1 MDEKRLIQAAQRGD
15 VLSFNRL
22 VSEYQGSVYHTA
34 YRILADGSA
43 ASDATQDAFIAAFRH
58 IRSFRGGS
66 FRAWLARIVTNCCY
80 DQMRSRRAR
89 PAVSL
94 EALIPD
100 FPDSEDALGESREE
114 SPEDSAERREL
125 ECIIQK
131 GLALVPPDQRVTL
144 ILADIQG
151 FSYEEIARITAVNIG
166 TVKSRLSR
174 ARAYMREFLLAQPGI
189 VPNPYRYKWSDSSA
203 APIQNR
209 EKEENYYANQMDI
222 SGPHFS
228 SCADPAGV

>member
-1 MDEKRLIQAAQRGD
+1 MDEKPLIRAAQRGD
-15 VLSFNRL
+15 VRSFNRL
-22 VSEYQGSVYHTA
+22 VSEYQSGVYHTA
-34 YRILADGSA
+34 YRILGDESA

-66 FRAWLARIVTNCCY
+66 FRGWLARIVTNCCY

-100 FPDSEDALGESREE
+100 FPDSADALGEAREE
-114 SPEDSAERREL
+114 SPEEAAERREL
-125 ECIIQK
+125 GYIIQK
-131 GLALVPPDQRVTL
+131 GLELVPPDQRVTL

-151 FSYEEIARITAVNIG
+151 FSYDEVARITAVNIG

-189 VPNPYRYKWSDSSA
+189 VPNPHRCKWSDSSVA
-203 APIQNR
+203 QVHIR
-209 EKEENYYANQMDI
+209 EKEESYYANQIDI
-222 SGPHFS
+222 PSPHFS
-228 SCADPAGV
+228 SCTRPAGL